1 LSHILVF
8 SEVFILL
15 QHSSK
20 RIHMS
25 DPIKYIISV
34 VVAYLLGSIPVGV
47 FVVRLFGGRDIR
59 TVGSGR
65 TGGTN
70 ALRAAGLP
78 AGVVTGLGDVAK
90 GYAAIAVARLVAGT
104 SLPILEALCA
114 VAVVSGHNW
123 PIYINFKGGAG
134 TGPNVGAATAFWPWT
149 GAILIPLVPIVLLT
163 TGYASLAST
172 SASLII
178 VAIFIIR
185 AIFFNQPTAYIGYAI
200 ATTILTAIAL
210 IPNYKRLVAGTERR
224 VGPRA
229 RSDAPPSREAPPS

>member
-1 LSHILVF
+1 
-8 SEVFILL
+8 
-15 QHSSK
+15 
-20 RIHMS
+20 MS
-25 DPIKYIISV
+25 DPAKYIISV
-34 VVAYLLGSIPVGV
+34 IVAYLLGSIPVGV

-78 AGVVTGLGDVAK
+78 AGVVTGLGDMAK
-90 GYAAIAVARLVAGT
+90 GYAAVACGRLVAG
-104 SLPILEALCA
+104 SSMPVLEALCA
-114 VAVVSGHNW
+114 VAVVAGHNW

-149 GAILIPLVPIVLLT
+149 GVMLVPLVPLVLLT

-185 AIFFNQPTAYIGYAI
+185 AIFFQQPTAYIGYAI
-200 ATTILTAIAL
+200 ATSVLTGIAL
-210 IPNYKRLVAGTERR
+210 IPNYKRLAAGTERR

-229 RSDAPPSREAPPS
+229 RSEEQPSEEPSVTHGT